1 MFDLHFLLQITLCE
15 IGCEAMKVSERRV
28 IYIEILRLYYYHTHT
43 QNLAVVE
50 SFDLGEKKSRPI
62 FETASLEAPYTLSPL
77 RSAMIS
83 SQSSALTVQGS

>member
-50 SFDLGEKKSRPI
+50 SFDLGEN
-62 FETASLEAPYTLSPL
+62 
-77 RSAMIS
+77 
-83 SQSSALTVQGS
+83 

>member
-15 IGCEAMKVSERRV
+15 IGCEAMKVSEHRL
-28 IYIEILRLYYYHTHT
+28 IYIEILRLYYYHAHT

-50 SFDLGEKKSRPI
+50 SFDFGEKESRPL
-62 FETASLEAPYTLSPL
+62 FETANLEAPYTLIPL

-83 SQSSALTVQGS
+83 NQSSALTVQGS